1 MAKNNTE
8 PLKPIIVTIGSGGT
22 GKSTI
27 SRLVYD
33 FAGLDERTEVPV
45 FDCDMD
51 GNRDLHKISPHRIHV
66 MSLGN
71 SEFIH
76 QLVSVANS
84 ESPVLVDLPSS
95 CLERFAESLTPEM
108 VKELKNTVGVR
119 WLPVYMITARNSS
132 IPVLRA
138 WREQVWGDTPAIIV
152 VSQKDGLVRQEVV
165 EEVRYQNDIIIR
177 LPKLEVELAAFA
189 DAAACT
195 WKNLLDG
202 NAILDNPLR
211 IMQLKRVRDEFEKEL
226 RPLIAHF
233 K

>member
-1 MAKNNTE
+1 MSN
-8 PLKPIIVTIGSGGT
+8 LHKPIIVTIGSGGT

-51 GNRDLHKISPHRIHV
+51 GNRDLHKIAPHRIQV
-66 MSLGN
+66 MNLGN

-76 QLVSVANS
+76 RLVAEANADT
-84 ESPVLVDLPSS
+84 PVLVDLPSS
-95 CLERFAESLTPEM
+95 CLPRFSEALTPEI
-108 VKELKNTVGVR
+108 VQELKSTVGVQ

-138 WREQVWGDTPAIIV
+138 WRDQVWGDTPAVIV
-152 VSQKDGLVRQEVV
+152 VSQKDGLVKTETV
-165 EEVRYQNDIIIR
+165 EEVRYQHDIVIR
-177 LPKLEVELAAFA
+177 LPKLDIELAAYA

-195 WKNLLDG
+195 WKHLLDG
-202 NAILDNPLR
+202 NAVLDNPLR
-211 IMQLKRVRDEFEKEL
+211 IMQLKRIRDEFEKEL
-226 RPLIAHF
+226 RPLLAHF
-233 K
+233 QVK